1 MLVVLNTGKLNVIG
15 CEVDLLA
22 ILRLSHDALEVGAA
36 VSFNKLSKIK
46 FELLHST
53 NEVVALMLIVM
64 LFEIWLR
71 LLYRFLVDFCGQ
83 EKQLNISRWD

>member
-22 ILRLSHDALEVGAA
+22 ILRLSHDALEVGAVG

-64 LFEIWLR
+64 LF
-71 LLYRFLVDFCGQ
+71 
-83 EKQLNISRWD
+83 

>member
-64 LFEIWLR
+64 LFS
-71 LLYRFLVDFCGQ
+71 RFG
-83 EKQLNISRWD
+83 